1 MKKHK
6 SLVLIKVAIFNIS
19 SNCVNASFAVKPFSY
34 FLIADKPSGYD
45 RVRNVE
51 IGNKDFELDVLD
63 EAYTTEHWI
72 VRIYKVGSARPGL
85 SVYLVLYVNKITLQR
100 ALRRG
105 LGFYEMR
112 KLSFC
117 FFLSLYA
124 HLYLVSKI
132 LYGRA
137 SLRSE
142 FFGVIHTA
150 SKVHHMQGHR
160 REKLYPSLQRQS
172 HCDV

>member
-72 VRIYKVGSARPGL
+72 VRIYKVGSAWPGL
-85 SVYLVLYVNKITLQR
+85 SVYLVLYVSKEHFGEVSASTKC
-100 ALRRG
+100 G
-105 LGFYEMR
+105 SYHFGFFSVCMHIYIWCR
-112 KLSFC
+112 KYFMVEHLC
-117 FFLSLYA
+117 VQNFLELF
-124 HLYLVSKI
+124 I
-132 LYGRA
+132 LLA
-137 SLRSE
+137 K
-142 FFGVIHTA
+142 F
-150 SKVHHMQGHR
+150 HHMQGHR
-160 REKLYPSLQRQS
+160 REKLFPSLQQQS